1 MFNSQGSSAAQG
13 GAAPK
18 KVDDIET
25 KKQEFEALR
34 AEIAAILK
42 GRKDLSELSEKER
55 GVLRQKY
62 SKIASVAREIS
73 KRSVNDDEHKKYAE
87 YAEKLTKRAQEL
99 GSIAK
104 AEVPETSFED
114 IKGLD
119 QVKRLAKSFI
129 FMAKNSQLLD
139 YYHIKGGLGLMMYG
153 APGTGKTMFAEAIA
167 HEMNLPLFV
176 VTPADIFKSY
186 VGQSEQAVKEIFEE
200 MDACENGA
208 ILFVDECESI
218 FSIRTSETKDY
229 KSAVTTELLQRMN
242 GFGVNGAKRIMIG
255 ATNRPDQIDPAYLR
269 YKRFSHLVH
278 VTPPDFEAKLAIVE
292 SKLKGIEHELSCEEI
307 VRMTERK
314 IAKTGPLGTTVEM
327 AGYYSAADLCGALE
341 EACRLAL
348 EKIEADQGSQ
358 PIPITREM
366 FEAAFKKIPPSI
378 SQEVLDTYTNFRG
391 E

>member
-1 MFNSQGSSAAQG
+1 MFSSQGSSVGQ

-25 KKQEFEALR
+25 KKQEFETLR

-73 KRSVNDDEHKKYAE
+73 KRSVNDEEHKKYAE

-114 IKGLD
+114 IKGLE

-200 MDACENGA
+200 MQNENEA
-208 ILFVDECESI
+208 YEIEVYKVDSKNYKGKQFLTCSI
-218 FSIRTSETKDY
+218 
-229 KSAVTTELLQRMN
+229 V
-242 GFGVNGAKRIMIG
+242 
-255 ATNRPDQIDPAYLR
+255 
-269 YKRFSHLVH
+269 
-278 VTPPDFEAKLAIVE
+278 
-292 SKLKGIEHELSCEEI
+292 
-307 VRMTERK
+307 
-314 IAKTGPLGTTVEM
+314 
-327 AGYYSAADLCGALE
+327 
-341 EACRLAL
+341 
-348 EKIEADQGSQ
+348 
-358 PIPITREM
+358 
-366 FEAAFKKIPPSI
+366 
-378 SQEVLDTYTNFRG
+378 
-391 E
+391 

>member
-1 MFNSQGSSAAQG
+1 MFESQGSTSSQG
-13 GAAPK
+13 GKATK
-18 KVDDIET
+18 KVDDIAT

-34 AEIAAILK
+34 AEIATILK
-42 GRKDLSELSEKER
+42 GRKDLGELSEKER

-73 KRSVNDDEHKKYAE
+73 KRSVSEEDNKKFGE
-87 YAEKLTKRAQEL
+87 FAEKLTKRAQEL

-119 QVKRLAKSFI
+119 AVKRLAKSFI
-129 FMAKNSQLLD
+129 FMAKNSSLLD

-292 SKLKGIEHELSCEEI
+292 SKLKGIEHELSCEY
-307 VRMTERK
+307 TEH
-314 IAKTGPLGTTVEM
+314 IA
-327 AGYYSAADLCGALE
+327 
-341 EACRLAL
+341 
-348 EKIEADQGSQ
+348 
-358 PIPITREM
+358 
-366 FEAAFKKIPPSI
+366 
-378 SQEVLDTYTNFRG
+378 
-391 E
+391 